1 MKSRRERH
9 ADKILNS
16 LKDPAPLNNNPGPLT
31 KEFTVSHSKKDKKR
45 KGHVFPGI
53 IFPQMKWDDIKQDA
67 LLPNC
72 YWDDW
77 MDHRDGWRFGKYEID
92 RFICPDKVK
101 KQKEIRKAR
110 KDKQKGLNTSSL
122 LE

>member
-1 MKSRRERH
+1 MVSERKRKKL
-9 ADKILNS
+9 ANQIIDC
-16 LKDPAPLNNNPGPLT
+16 LKEPAPLSEDKGRLIS
-31 KEFTVSHSKKDKKR
+31 EFTISHSKKDKKA
-45 KGHVFPGI
+45 KGHVYPKISFPE
-53 IFPQMKWDDIKQDA
+53 MKWDDIKQDA

-101 KQKEIRKAR
+101 KQKQIRKAC
-110 KDKQKGLNTSSL
+110 KESKENQKV
-122 LE
+122 